1 MGKIY
6 RYSIGYDV
14 VRGFVKTAHRLF
26 YRKVIVTGKEN
37 IPADRPVIF
46 APNHQNALM
55 DPLALVCTLPS
66 QIVFLARADIFKS
79 ATNRPFLRFLKMIP
93 VYRIRDGVENLGRN
107 EKTFRQTIEILQN
120 NTPLCLFPEARH
132 TDKRSL
138 LPLKKAVPRIAF
150 QAEESGGLG
159 KDLVIIPVGIFYSD
173 YQEPQSIL
181 QINYGKP
188 LKVSEFLSSY
198 RESPQRAQLEL
209 RDALKEKLSPLM
221 IDIRDTGHYELYE
234 TIRRL
239 YRATMLKEENLSSVS
254 AENHFRADQQTI
266 EKLEAAAKKDD
277 SFLQLLSDKVLKYE
291 ALKDVLK
298 MKEDA
303 LEKNLLTPMQ
313 TLFTSLEFL
322 ILSPV
327 IVFGWLH
334 HALPH
339 YYLKRHVNRKIEDS
353 QMRSSFYFV
362 LGMLAF
368 SAMYVVGLLTVGRLF
383 PGWWKVL
390 YLIAMPLS
398 GVFTYRLIRSWKI
411 FRNRLRLRFRLSN
424 EKQKIL
430 LDTRQEIIF
439 FCQKAFSA
447 QKQ

>member
-37 IPADRPVIF
+37 IPKDKSVIF

-79 ATNRPFLRFLKMIP
+79 ARNRPFLRFLKIIP
-93 VYRIRDGVENLGRN
+93 VYRIRDGVENLGKN
-107 EKTFRQTIEILQN
+107 EKTFQQTIKILQH

-132 TDKRSL
+132 TNRRSL

-150 QAEESGGLG
+150 QAEEAGGLG
-159 KDLVIIPVGIFYSD
+159 KDLVIIPVGIYYSD

-188 LKVSEFLSSY
+188 LQVSEFLSSY
-198 RESPQRAQLEL
+198 RENPQRAQLEL
-209 RDALKEKLSPLM
+209 RDALQEKLSPLM
-221 IDIRDTGHYELYE
+221 IDIRDTEHYELYE

-239 YRATMLKEENLSSVS
+239 YRPIMLKEEKLSPDSW
-254 AENHFRADQQTI
+254 ENYFRADQLTI
-266 EKLEAAAKKDD
+266 QKLQAAAREDD
-277 SFLQLLSDKVLKYE
+277 SFLQLLSDKVQKYQ
-291 ALKDVLK
+291 ALKHEQK
-298 MKEDA
+298 TKEDT
-303 LEKNLLTPMQ
+303 LEKNLPTPAQAFLTGAG
-313 TLFTSLEFL
+313 FL
-322 ILSPV
+322 LVSPV
-327 IVFGWLH
+327 VVFGWLH

-339 YYLKRHVNRKIEDS
+339 YLLKNHVNNKIEDS

-368 SAMYVVGLLTVGRLF
+368 SAMYVVGLLTLVRLF
-383 PGWWKVL
+383 PGWWKGL

-411 FRNRLRLRFRLSN
+411 FRNRLRLRFGLSK
-424 EKQKIL
+424 EKRNLL
-430 LDTRQEIIF
+430 LDSRQTVIS
-439 FCQKAFSA
+439 FCQKTFSA

>member
-6 RYSIGYDV
+6 RYSIGYDM
-14 VRGFVKTAHRLF
+14 VRGLVKTAHRLF

-37 IPADRPVIF
+37 IPKDKPVIF

-66 QIVFLARADIFKS
+66 QIIYLARADIFKS
-79 ATNRPFLRFLKMIP
+79 ATNRPFLRFLKIIP
-93 VYRIRDGVENLGRN
+93 VYRIRDGVENLGKN
-107 EKTFRQTIEILQN
+107 EKTFRQTIEILRH

-132 TDKRSL
+132 TDKRTL

-159 KDLVIIPVGIFYSD
+159 KDLVIIPVGIYYSN

-188 LKVSEFLSSY
+188 LQVSEFLASY
-198 RESPQRAQLEL
+198 RGNPQRAQLEL
-209 RDALKEKLSPLM
+209 RDALQAKLSPLM
-221 IDIRDTGHYELYE
+221 IDIRDAEHYELYE

-239 YRATMLKEENLSSVS
+239 YRATMLKEENLSPKSWK
-254 AENHFRADQQTI
+254 NRFRADQLTVQ
-266 EKLEAAAKKDD
+266 KLEAAAREDD
-277 SFLQLLSDKVLKYE
+277 SFLQLLSDKVQRYE
-291 ALKDVLK
+291 ALQHKQK
-298 MKEDA
+298 IKEDA
-303 LEKNLLTPMQ
+303 LNKNLLTPAQ
-313 TLFTSLEFL
+313 AIFTAVGFL
-322 ILSPV
+322 LTSPM
-327 IVFGWLH
+327 IAFGWLH

-368 SAMYVVGLLTVGRLF
+368 SAMYVVGLLTVGRFF

-398 GVFTYRLIRSWKI
+398 GVFAYRLIRSWRI
-411 FRNRLRLRFRLSN
+411 FRNRLRLRFGLSK
-424 EKQKIL
+424 EKQKLL
-430 LDTRQEIIF
+430 LDSRQEVIS

>member
-6 RYSIGYDV
+6 RYSIGYDM

-37 IPADRPVIF
+37 IPKDKPIIF

-66 QIVFLARADIFKS
+66 QIIYLARADIFKS
-79 ATNRPFLRFLKMIP
+79 ATNRPFLRFLKIIP
-93 VYRIRDGVENLGRN
+93 VYRIRDGVENLGKN
-107 EKTFRQTIEILQN
+107 EKTFRQTIEILRH

-132 TDKRSL
+132 TDKRTL

-159 KDLVIIPVGIFYSD
+159 KDLVIIPVGIYYSN

-188 LKVSEFLSSY
+188 LQINEFLSSY
-198 RESPQRAQLEL
+198 RENPQRAQLEF
-209 RDALKEKLSPLM
+209 RDALRAKLSPLM
-221 IDIRDTGHYELYE
+221 IDIRDTEHYELYE

-239 YRATMLKEENLSSVS
+239 YRTTMLKEENLLPDVW
-254 AENHFRADQQTI
+254 ENLFRADQLTI
-266 EKLEAAAKKDD
+266 QKLETAAKEDN
-277 SFLQLLSDKVLKYE
+277 SFLQLLTDKVQKYE
-291 ALKDVLK
+291 RLQHKQK
-298 MKEDA
+298 IKEDA
-303 LEKNLLTPMQ
+303 LNKNLLTPAQ
-313 TLFTSLEFL
+313 AIFTAVGFL
-322 ILSPV
+322 LTSPV
-327 IVFGWLH
+327 IAFGWLH

-339 YYLKRHVNRKIEDS
+339 YLLKNHVNNKIEDS

-368 SAMYVVGLLTVGRLF
+368 SAMYVVGLLTLGRLF

-398 GVFTYRLIRSWKI
+398 GVFAYRLIRRWKI
-411 FRNRLRLRFRLSN
+411 FRNRLRLRFGLPK
-424 EKQKIL
+424 EKQKLL
-430 LDTRQEIIF
+430 LDSRQEIIS
-439 FCQKAFSA
+439 FCQKAFPA
-447 QKQ
+447 QSQ